1 MSSDLFVDDNSFYR
15 HSFEED
21 HFSDPFSPFSDSAID
36 ILQALSDSKNL
47 VGEQPHSLEQSSRN
61 LVSSSPPNY
70 QLKSLSLYQATHSVP
85 LETDPYLGSALENFS
100 ALDNLEVKTE
110 QCSGDQNAFLYNNQG
125 PQQTFA
131 PHSYRGG
138 DEFVAKY
145 MQKNYS
151 SNFFDGKPSF
161 VFQPSFDSLM
171 ESPSFQ
177 TQAASLS
184 SPESSYLTCHM
195 RRRVS
200 STGDLQNFTTTHNPR
215 ESSAMEDAG
224 NFKMSKYTAEERKE
238 RILKYRAKRSQ
249 RNFNKTIKYAC
260 RKTLADN
267 RPRIRG
273 RFARNDEAGEI
284 DKPACSTREED
295 EDDLWIEGLN
305 VEEELGERTARGPQ
319 QFVNNNFGPPQ
330 FDYYV
335 YYH

>member
-1 MSSDLFVDDNSFYR
+1 MSSDLFVDDDSFYR

-110 QCSGDQNAFLYNNQG
+110 QCSGDQNAFLYNNQA

-138 DEFVAKY
+138 DEIVAKY
-145 MQKNYS
+145 MQKSYS

-200 STGDLQNFTTTHNPR
+200 STGDLQV
-215 ESSAMEDAG
+215 S
-224 NFKMSKYTAEERKE
+224 
-238 RILKYRAKRSQ
+238 LK
-249 RNFNKTIKYAC
+249 IP
-260 RKTLADN
+260 TLVLHSLFF
-267 RPRIRG
+267 I
-273 RFARNDEAGEI
+273 
-284 DKPACSTREED
+284 CSVSPNT
-295 EDDLWIEGLN
+295 
-305 VEEELGERTARGPQ
+305 
-319 QFVNNNFGPPQ
+319 
-330 FDYYV
+330 
-335 YYH
+335 